1 MARNKNKGSGV
12 KSDESLLRGMIDE
25 QNKRNRKA
33 NQERRERES
42 RVERGNW
49 EGRQEAKSIGGE
61 GIGMPTDFYKIPDE
75 SDEIAGKAM
84 GGRMTYQEGSLM
96 MPPEME
102 APVDTYPNIPPEEM
116 DEAMASQ
123 LPDDEMEEEYL
134 GTIMDQALSPEEQ
147 EYLEGAL
154 SADPRLSEI
163 IDKVVVTAS
172 EFTGEGEVSGPG
184 TGVSDSIPARLSDG
198 EFVITKK
205 ATDQIGADNLQ
216 RMMDNA
222 ERAYDGGYQRKA
234 LGGYMFDDPEQ
245 SETASPRTIDEE
257 VKKAM
262 IRSNKIPSLQ

>member
-1 MARNKNKGSGV
+1 MS
-12 KSDESLLRGMIDE
+12 
-25 QNKRNRKA
+25 
-33 NQERRERES
+33 
-42 RVERGNW
+42 
-49 EGRQEAKSIGGE
+49 
-61 GIGMPTDFYKIPDE
+61 TDFFKIPDE